1 MKWKYRK
8 LSSGPCKQVSSAAG
22 NLFAELEYIA
32 DTRVGVEDM
41 AQVHNLVGTSR
52 IASPLNKLDL
62 RAISNILPNA
72 KFEKQKFAA
81 ITIRLGQ
88 PVCTVLLFTSGKMV
102 LTGCKS
108 MLDCILASTSVYQH
122 MRQGFPGVH
131 FQLEPVKIQNIV
143 GNAQILLMRNEKLDL
158 HRFYSE
164 HNIFCTYQPNMF
176 PGLIYRPS
184 DLPIVLLIFFSGKV
198 VITGAKTMADVYC
211 GWKQLSSFLKSY
223 KTQEEDAQAQVSAP
237 ENKSKTRRPAQ
248 ARQKKQSS

>member
-8 LSSGPCKQVSSAAG
+8 LSASSSKHCSSAAH
-22 NLFAELEYIA
+22 NFFAELEYIENSP
-32 DTRVGVEDM
+32 VELEDM

-52 IASPLNKLDL
+52 ITSPLHKLDL
-62 RAISNILPNA
+62 RAISNMLPNS

-108 MLDCILASTSVYQH
+108 MLDCILASTSVFQH
-122 MRQGFPGVH
+122 LRQGFPGIH
-131 FQLEPVKIQNIV
+131 FALEPVKIQNIV
-143 GNAQILLMRNEKLDL
+143 GNAQIVLGPDEKLDL
-158 HRFYSE
+158 QKFYKD

-184 DLPIVLLIFFSGKV
+184 DITIVLLIFFSGKV
-198 VITGAKTMADVYC
+198 VITGAKSMSDVYA
-211 GWKQLSSFLKSY
+211 GWNSLSAYLKTY
-223 KTQEEDAQAQVSAP
+223 KVRADDSTA
-237 ENKSKTRRPAQ
+237 K
-248 ARQKKQSS
+248 